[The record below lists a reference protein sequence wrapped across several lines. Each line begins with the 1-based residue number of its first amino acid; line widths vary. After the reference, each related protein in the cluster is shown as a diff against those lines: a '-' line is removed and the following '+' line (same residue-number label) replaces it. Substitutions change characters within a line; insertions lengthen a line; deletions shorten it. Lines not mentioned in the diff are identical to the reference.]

1 MTLLETA
8 LDLGDQ
14 LLKALETGNP
24 ALIDPLMEERD
35 ALLASLK
42 DAPQEALA
50 NFRELRSA
58 LLAQLAEID
67 AAMEQLRRKT
77 ATQSEAL
84 HMAVRARG
92 QYESPQGPAPSV
104 LHPNIRG

>member
-24 ALIDPLMEERD
+24 ALIEPLMEERD
-35 ALLASLK
+35 ALLTTLK
-42 DAPQEALA
+42 GAPQDVLA
-50 NFRELRSA
+50 DFSA
-58 LLAQLAEID
+58 LQPALMAQLTAID

-84 HMAVRARG
+84 QMAVRARG

-104 LHPNIRG
+104 LHPDIRG